1 MTVPLPPPLVF
12 QEHRWSTEA
21 LTGMA
26 VGLRHALGGKLPR
39 STRYLAMVM
48 ANRPPSIALF
58 FALSSFPM
66 PLVLLP
72 PDMRPWRSDPPLAR
86 DTLLVLLESDRDLEA
101 DARSLGVDVAVIAEP
116 DGRHGSTD
124 APPFMTTSGFVLF
137 TSGSTGRPRPVYRR
151 ISALLDVSRAL
162 VGALGLRPGD
172 GVITTLPLARAFG
185 LNHGLMAAAVLGSPL
200 ALLEHF
206 EHNSLLRLFASRE
219 YRYWAGTPM
228 MADVLGRTR
237 LPGAHAAPPIC
248 VAGGRISSEI
258 ARRFLE
264 RFGVPLRQCYGTTE
278 TGTIAVDGV
287 PAERV
292 RSETAGRPLAGVEV
306 RIGDDPRVPVPAS
319 SPGRIWLSTPA
330 YMMDGYGFPPVLQSP
345 ETVDGWWGTPDVG
358 ALDARGSLAVSGRL
372 DDCFRTNA
380 GHLVDPGSVAA
391 ALEGYPSVIDA
402 AVVPLA
408 TSAGPALGVL
418 IESPSTLRA
427 SELRGHLA
435 RSLPIWSRPRVI
447 ETTAALPRLSSGR
460 IDRRACIAILEK
472 SLSSGGFT

>member
-12 QEHRWSTEA
+12 QGQRWSTEA

-26 VGLRHALGGKLPR
+26 LGLRHALGGKLPR
-39 STRYLAMVM
+39 STRHLAMVM

-58 FALSSFPM
+58 FALSSFPV

-72 PDMRPWRSDPPLAR
+72 PDMKPWRSDPPLPR

-101 DARSLGVDVAVIAEP
+101 DARSLDVDVAVIAEP
-116 DGRHGSTD
+116 DGPHGSTD

-151 ISALLDVSRAL
+151 TRALLDVSQAL

-185 LNHGLMAAAVLGSPL
+185 FNHGLMAAAVLGSPL
-200 ALLEHF
+200 ALLDHF

-228 MADVLGRTR
+228 MADALGRTR

-248 VAGGRISSEI
+248 VAGGRVSSEV

-292 RSETAGRPLAGVEV
+292 RSDTAGRALTGVEV
-306 RIGDDPRVPVPAS
+306 RIGDDPRAPAPAS
-319 SPGRIWLSTPA
+319 SSGRIWLSTPA
-330 YMMDGYGFPPVLQSP
+330 YMMDGYGFPPDLEP
-345 ETVDGWWGTPDVG
+345 PDTVDGWWGTPDIG

-372 DDCFRTNA
+372 DECFRTSA
-380 GHLVDPGSVAA
+380 GHLVDPASVAA
-391 ALEGYPSVIDA
+391 ALEGYPSVIDT

-408 TSAGPALGVL
+408 TSTGPALGVL
-418 IESPSTLRA
+418 IESAAPLRA
-427 SELRGHLA
+427 SDLRGHLA
-435 RSLPIWSRPRVI
+435 RSLPVWSRPRVI

-472 SLSSGGFT
+472 SLSSGGSA